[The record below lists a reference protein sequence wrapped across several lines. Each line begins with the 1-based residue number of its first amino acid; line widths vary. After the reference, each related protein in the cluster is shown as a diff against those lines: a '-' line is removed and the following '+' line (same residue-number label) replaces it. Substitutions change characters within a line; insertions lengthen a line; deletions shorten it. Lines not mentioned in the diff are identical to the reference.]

1 MNEEQNAKTPEEIKT
16 EQEELEKFFT
26 DLKNSFASLNKNEKD
41 KLFKGAVDLARFAR
55 DGK

>member
-1 MNEEQNAKTPEEIKT
+1 MKEQNAKTPEEIKS

-26 DLKNSFASLNKNEKD
+26 DLKKSFVSLDENEKD

-55 DGK
+55 DWK